1 MVQSNRKIDG
11 DTLLRKINEIRV
23 WAFSKWC
30 RERVLLNETIKKFIE
45 RGIQE
50 IPHICDLKRSVLER
64 NRILPAQIEVII
76 SMI

>member
-11 DTLLRKINEIRV
+11 DTLLNKINEIWV